1 MRLVVLFF
9 QAQKEDAARFKIAV
23 DIVDDVIDVISDSDI
38 SASYYGAV
46 DYVFLSMWGWHV
58 FEFGDFKS

>member
-1 MRLVVLFF
+1 
-9 QAQKEDAARFKIAV
+9 V
-23 DIVDDVIDVISDSDI
+23 DI
-38 SASYYGAV
+38 AAGCYAAV